1 MKKNIA
7 FLTVLM
13 LIFSIITVIII
24 NFTNSNS
31 KQSEKIEII
40 ATLFPQYDFA
50 KQIGGD
56 KVNVT
61 LLLPPGNES
70 HTYEPTP
77 QDMININNSNLFI
90 YTGKEMEP
98 WAENL
103 IDGVKNNI
111 NVLDLSTTV
120 NLINVEEFENEY
132 CGEDCELEHEHE
144 KKNQHNDDH
153 EQNHINEHENEN
165 ENHNHSYDPH
175 IWLNPQYAIQMVNSI
190 SQQLCEIDPE
200 NKLYYQKNATE
211 YIKQIQ
217 ALDVEIE
224 ETINSSKNKK
234 IAFGGAFAYAYFIE
248 KYNLEFISAY
258 QTCGENAEPST
269 TQVKEVIDYINK
281 NKIPVIFY
289 KEYTTGNIAKTIAES
304 TNAEMLV
311 FHTVHNVSKEELA
324 NGASYVGVMR
334 QNLENLKKALN

>member
-7 FLTVLM
+7 FLLVLI

-24 NFTNSNS
+24 NCTNINS

-61 LLLPPGNES
+61 LLLPPGSES

-77 QDMININNSNLFI
+77 QDMININNSSLFI
-90 YTGKEMEP
+90 YTGEEMEP

-103 IDGVKNNI
+103 IDGVKNDI
-111 NVLDLSTTV
+111 KVLDLSTTV
-120 NLINVEEFENEY
+120 NLIDVEEFEEEY
-132 CGEDCELEHEHE
+132 CSGEDCEYSHEHEHE
-144 KKNQHNDDH
+144 HQAGA
-153 EQNHINEHENEN
+153 ENEQGQGT
-165 ENHNHSYDPH
+165 EEHNHSYDPH

-190 SQQLCEIDPE
+190 LEQLCEIDPE
-200 NKLYYQKNATE
+200 NKEYYQNNATE

-217 ALDVEIE
+217 ALDTEFE
-224 ETINSSKNKK
+224 ETVNSAQNKK
-234 IAFGGAFAYAYFIE
+234 IVFGGAFAYAYFVE

-269 TQVKEVIDYINK
+269 TQVKEVIDYINE
-281 NKIPVIFY
+281 NEIPVIFY
-289 KEYTTGNIAKTIAES
+289 KEYTTGNIAKTISES
-304 TNAEMLV
+304 TNAQMLV
-311 FHTVHNVSKEELA
+311 FHTVHNVSKEELES
-324 NGASYVGVMR
+324 GAGYVSVMR
-334 QNLENLKKALN
+334 QNLENLKAALK

>member
-7 FLTVLM
+7 FLLVLI

-24 NFTNSNS
+24 NCTNINS

-61 LLLPPGNES
+61 LLLPPGSES

-77 QDMININNSNLFI
+77 QDMININNSSLFI
-90 YTGKEMEP
+90 YTGEEMEP

-103 IDGVKNNI
+103 IDGVKNDI
-111 NVLDLSTTV
+111 KVLDLSTTIS
-120 NLINVEEFENEY
+120 LINVEEFEEEY
-132 CGEDCELEHEHE
+132 CSGEDCEHSHEYEHEH
-144 KKNQHNDDH
+144 QAGA
-153 EQNHINEHENEN
+153 ENEQGQ
-165 ENHNHSYDPH
+165 ETEEHNHSYDPH

-190 SQQLCEIDPE
+190 LEQLCEIDPE
-200 NKLYYQKNATE
+200 NKEYYQNNANE

-217 ALDVEIE
+217 ALDTEFE
-224 ETINSSKNKK
+224 ETVNSDQNKK
-234 IAFGGAFAYAYFIE
+234 IAFGGAFAYAYFVE

-269 TQVKEVIDYINK
+269 TQVKEVIDYINE
-281 NKIPVIFY
+281 NEIPVIFY
-289 KEYTTGNIAKTIAES
+289 KEYTTGNIAKTISES

-311 FHTVHNVSKEELA
+311 FHTVHNVSKEELE
-324 NGASYVGVMR
+324 NGVSYVSVMR
-334 QNLENLKKALN
+334 QNLENLKKAL

>member
-1 MKKNIA
+1 MSEERKKGMEFDMKKNLA
-7 FLTVLM
+7 FLIVLI
-13 LIFSIITVIII
+13 LIFSITTIII
-24 NFTNSNS
+24 LNCTNIKSN
-31 KQSEKIEII
+31 QTEKIEII

-61 LLLPPGNES
+61 LLLPPGSES

-77 QDMININNSNLFI
+77 QDMININNSSLFI

-103 IDGVKNNI
+103 ISGIKNEI
-111 NVLDLSTTV
+111 RILDLSTTV
-120 NLINVEEFENEY
+120 NLINVEEFEELY
-132 CGEDCELEHEHE
+132 CNGENCE
-144 KKNQHNDDH
+144 HNH
-153 EQNHINEHENEN
+153 AHENEQT
-165 ENHNHSYDPH
+165 EHSEHNHSYDPH

-190 SQQLCEIDPE
+190 LEQLNEIDPE
-200 NKLYYQKNATE
+200 NAEYYRNNANE
-211 YIKQIQ
+211 YIRQIQ
-217 ALDVEIE
+217 QLDMEIE
-224 ETINSSKNKK
+224 ETVNSAETKK

-269 TQVKEVIDYINK
+269 TQVKDVIDYMKN

-289 KEYTTGNIAKTIAES
+289 KEYTTGNIAKTISES
-304 TNAEMLV
+304 THSQMLV
-311 FHTVHNVSKEELA
+311 FHTVHNVSKKELE
-324 NGASYVGVMR
+324 NGATYISIMR
-334 QNLENLKKALN
+334 QNLENLKIALQ

>member
-7 FLTVLM
+7 FLLVLI

-24 NFTNSNS
+24 NCTNINS
-31 KQSEKIEII
+31 KQSDKIEII

-61 LLLPPGNES
+61 LLLPPGSES

-77 QDMININNSNLFI
+77 QDMININNSSLFI
-90 YTGKEMEP
+90 YTGEEMEP

-103 IDGVKNNI
+103 IDGVKNDI
-111 NVLDLSTTV
+111 KVLDLSTTV
-120 NLINVEEFENEY
+120 NLINVEEFEEEY
-132 CGEDCELEHEHE
+132 CSGEDCEHSHEHE
-144 KKNQHNDDH
+144 NGQYASADA
-153 EQNHINEHENEN
+153 ENEHGQEIES
-165 ENHNHSYDPH
+165 HNHSYDPH

-190 SQQLCEIDPE
+190 LEQLCEIDPE
-200 NKLYYQKNATE
+200 NKEYYQNNATE

-217 ALDVEIE
+217 ALDIEFE
-224 ETINSSKNKK
+224 ETVNLASNRK

-269 TQVKEVIDYINK
+269 TQVKKVIDYINE

-289 KEYTTGNIAKTIAES
+289 KEYTTGNIARTIAES

-311 FHTVHNVSKEELA
+311 FHTVHNVSKEELG
-324 NGASYVGVMR
+324 NGASYVSVMM
-334 QNLENLKKALN
+334 QNLENLKKAL